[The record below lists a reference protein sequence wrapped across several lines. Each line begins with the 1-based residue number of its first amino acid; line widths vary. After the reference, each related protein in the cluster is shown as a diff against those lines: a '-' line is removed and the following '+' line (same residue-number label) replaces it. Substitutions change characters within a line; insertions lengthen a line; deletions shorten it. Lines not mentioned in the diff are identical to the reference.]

1 MEKLRVDTDYSLS
14 KKQAAMDEKVKGLEN
29 DREREAQRA
38 QERYDLVENKL
49 RAALEFH
56 AAQKH
61 QMGDDADARLKDLQ
75 DQYQRRVA
83 DEAGK
88 VSRLQRNV
96 DNARVQRDQVVQDLE
111 VHYTQQFEKIRENQ
125 EAAMQEWR
133 TEYDRAC
140 DLLKVDGLK
149 FEAALTN
156 TEEEAERELA
166 QLTAEQRKK
175 LQQSSEKSA
184 DANREVERHKQEVM
198 RLQQTVRSVEANL
211 TRVRKE
217 RKEVAAKLE
226 ESLQMCAKVDDQ
238 LRERDS
244 VIALREEHI
253 LRLREAE
260 KHLEGFRFV
269 LFHKVR
275 SLEAE

>member
-61 QMGDDADARLKDLQ
+61 QMGDDADARLKNLQ
-75 DQYQRRVA
+75 DQYQKRVA

-111 VHYTQQFEKIRENQ
+111 VHYTQQFDKIRENQ

-149 FEAALTN
+149 FEAALTH
-156 TEEEAERELA
+156 
-166 QLTAEQRKK
+166 TAEERKK
-175 LQQSSEKSA
+175 LKQSSEKSA
-184 DANREVERHKQEVM
+184 EANREVDRHKQEVM
-198 RLQQTVRSVEANL
+198 RLQSNVRSVEANL

-217 RKEVAAKLE
+217 RRGEP
-226 ESLQMCAKVDDQ
+226 
-238 LRERDS
+238 
-244 VIALREEHI
+244 
-253 LRLREAE
+253 
-260 KHLEGFRFV
+260 
-269 LFHKVR
+269 
-275 SLEAE
+275 